1 MYFIYFDL
9 LRILLYFIEMYVYF
23 IVKIKSYLKLK
34 IILYYIVNLFVVL
47 IFK

>member
-9 LRILLYFIEMYVYF
+9 LRILLYVIEMYVYF